1 MLYVLI
7 KVWGTQVFALLLEL
21 TKCTLKMSI
30 SLYVNFTTYQKTAIL
45 KRNQKI
51 YKIWWGNYIV
61 LHCYI
66 CGKGLWS
73 QPQHIGLKRLL
84 PTWAHERSPELNL
97 CTEML
102 CFFLSLSFGCFFSLQ
117 GEIQNKLQAL
127 SVLRKLCCDLVNC
140 LPNKCLLCKNSSET
154 IRRNYSKSILGC
166 ITRILIMGVCTDFS
180 TTPSMF
186 KET

>member
-84 PTWAHERSPELNL
+84 PTWAHECSPELNL

-102 CFFLSLSFGCFFSLQ
+102 CFFFSLSLLAVSSPYREKSRINSRLCQFCGNFVVILLIASPTSACFAKTVQKPSEGTTLKVFWV
-117 GEIQNKLQAL
+117 
-127 SVLRKLCCDLVNC
+127 VL
-140 LPNKCLLCKNSSET
+140 PES
-154 IRRNYSKSILGC
+154 
-166 ITRILIMGVCTDFS
+166 
-180 TTPSMF
+180 
-186 KET
+186 

>member
-1 MLYVLI
+1 MY
-7 KVWGTQVFALLLEL
+7 
-21 TKCTLKMSI
+21 
-30 SLYVNFTTYQKTAIL
+30 YTATF
-45 KRNQKI
+45 
-51 YKIWWGNYIV
+51 V
-61 LHCYI
+61 
-66 CGKGLWS
+66 GKGSDPSHSTLDLRGS
-73 QPQHIGLKRLL
+73 CPPGHMNTHQSLICAQR
-84 PTWAHERSPELNL
+84 
-97 CTEML
+97 C
-102 CFFLSLSFGCFFSLQ
+102 CVFFFFSLSFGCFFSLQ